1 MTGAAYLIQLPP
13 LVRQGVDLRLEGVIL
28 HGELARRLNTVFH
41 QILKLLL
48 VSVKFDD
55 LRPGDNRRPP
65 PGTAVRDSPQQVQVF
80 EVEGTKALQFAG
92 LAGDTALWPVS
103 PPRCQRFDNWAEG

>member
-13 LVRQGVDLRLEGVIL
+13 LVRQGVDLRLQGVIL
-28 HGELARRLNTVFH
+28 HGELVRRLNAIFH

-55 LRPGDNRRPP
+55 
-65 PGTAVRDSPQQVQVF
+65 
-80 EVEGTKALQFAG
+80 
-92 LAGDTALWPVS
+92 
-103 PPRCQRFDNWAEG
+103 

>member
-13 LVRQGVDLRLEGVIL
+13 LVRQGVDLRLQGVIL

-41 QILKLLL
+41 QILKLFL

-55 LRPGDNRRPP
+55 LRPGDKPAL
-65 PGTAVRDSPQQVQVF
+65 GTPFRDGPQQI
-80 EVEGTKALQFAG
+80 
-92 LAGDTALWPVS
+92 
-103 PPRCQRFDNWAEG
+103 